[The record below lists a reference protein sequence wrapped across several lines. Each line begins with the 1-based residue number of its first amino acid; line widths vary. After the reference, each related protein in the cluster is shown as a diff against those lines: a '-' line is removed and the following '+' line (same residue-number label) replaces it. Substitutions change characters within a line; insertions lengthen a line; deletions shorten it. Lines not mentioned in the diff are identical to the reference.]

1 MRDRLDPTA
10 EGTAPPP
17 DFREVVCTGDAATFV
32 EDFLRLAEWLR
43 DRREAPCD
51 PR

>member
-1 MRDRLDPTA
+1 MRDRLDSTA
-10 EGTAPPP
+10 DRTAPQP
-17 DFREVVCTGDAATFV
+17 DFREVVATGDAATFV

-43 DRREAPCD
+43 DRSEAPCD